1 AGNISPDISE
11 VKVTNIFLDDT
22 RVKIDNKNKHY
33 LICSF
38 FSKIRKGNVD
48 GLYYVLWDKETNKEL
63 LNSTTT
69 FSNEFREEV
78 RAEENLKAAFN
89 QFFLKNIIL
98 RKDGGFMIIAESAY
112 VTSRGNSFNRW
123 DY

>member
-1 AGNISPDISE
+1 
-11 VKVTNIFLDDT
+11 
-22 RVKIDNKNKHY
+22 
-33 LICSF
+33 
-38 FSKIRKGNVD
+38 
-48 GLYYVLWDKETNKEL
+48 
-63 LNSTTT
+63 

-123 DY
+123 DYMNRSPFFNPYTGYGMMGGGSL

>member
-1 AGNISPDISE
+1 
-11 VKVTNIFLDDT
+11 
-22 RVKIDNKNKHY
+22 
-33 LICSF
+33 F

-112 VTSRGNSFNRW
+112 VTSRGNS
-123 DY
+123 